1 MTVSPTERASVDW
14 SLYLV
19 TDPSFQPAE
28 HLTYHVLRAIEGGV
42 SVVQLRDKQA
52 SDEQLEVQAR
62 ALARAVGGRVPIFVN
77 DRVQL
82 ALSLDL
88 HLHIGQ
94 SDMPYVQARQLLPDH
109 LMIGLSIENRDQL
122 ESCIAECTATGVR
135 LPDVVGL
142 GPLVETPTKP
152 DAAPALGIAGI
163 TALAQR
169 AAEAGI
175 ASVAI
180 GGIQLDNAAELTATG
195 VNGICVVSAL
205 MGASEPE
212 LTAARLRGLFTAKG
226 YQSSRSVPNILSIA
240 GTDPSGG
247 AGASADLKSIAAAG
261 GYGMSAITA
270 LVAQNTLGVRAIEV
284 PPTDF
289 LRAQLDAVSDDVRID
304 AVKIGMLGSVDLI
317 DTVTTWL
324 DDNPQQVVVLDP
336 VMIATSGDRLLE
348 PAAEEALRS
357 FSRRATVL
365 TPNTPELAILAQEQ
379 PPATWDEARQMAQRV
394 ATRYGAAVIVKSGH
408 LTGSEAGNAVVTAD
422 GVQAVFSRQRLATA
436 NTHGTGCSLSSALA
450 TRLGAGDSLEEA
462 LSWVTAW
469 LHGAIATSGRL
480 QVGAGHGPVNHFWNL
495 WAGSAAAD
503 ATPIPL
509 GAFADAAAPAP
520 LIPAAGPHTATLWE
534 MTGGLWERITALP
547 FIRQL
552 ADGTLPAEDF
562 TFYQDQDALYLR
574 EYSRALALLSAK
586 APTSEQQVFWARG
599 AAECITVE
607 SLLHGS
613 WLGSDYVSAGPSPVT
628 RAYTDFLTASAGVQD
643 YAIAAAAVLPC
654 YWLYAEIGELLAASN
669 TPDHPYTAW
678 LSMYGSADFRASVEQ
693 ALSYVEAA
701 LEDAPP
707 RVRSLAAQA
716 YQQASAHELHFFD
729 QAHRRTLSV

>member
-1 MTVSPTERASVDW
+1 MTVPPTDRASVDW

-19 TDPSFQPAE
+19 TDPSFHPAE
-28 HLTYHVLRAIEGGV
+28 HLTNHVLRAIKGGV

-82 ALSLDL
+82 ARTLGL

-94 SDMPYVQARQLLPDH
+94 SDMPYVQARQLLPEY

-122 ESCIAECTATGVR
+122 ERCIAQCAAAGVR

-152 DAAPALGIAGI
+152 DAAPALGISGI
-163 TALAQR
+163 TELAQR
-169 AAEAGI
+169 ASEAGI

-180 GGIQLDNAAELTATG
+180 GGIQVENAAELATTG
-195 VNGICVVSAL
+195 VNGVCVVSAL
-205 MGASEPE
+205 MGASDPE
-212 LTAARLRGLFTAKG
+212 QTAARLRRLFTG
-226 YQSSRSVPNILSIA
+226 VSSQHSRPVPNILSIA

-304 AVKIGMLGSVDLI
+304 AVKIGMLGSVDII
-317 DTVTTWL
+317 DTVAAWL
-324 DDNPQQVVVLDP
+324 DDNPQQAVVLDP

-348 PAAEEALRS
+348 PAAEEALRD
-357 FSRRATVL
+357 FSHRATVL

-379 PPATWDEARQMAQRV
+379 PPATWDEACQMARRV
-394 ATRYGAAVIVKSGH
+394 AARYGAALIVKSGH

-450 TRLGAGDSLEEA
+450 TRLGAGDTLEEA

-469 LHGAIATSGRL
+469 LHGAIDTSDRL

-495 WAGSAAAD
+495 WAGSAAD
-503 ATPIPL
+503 TTPVPL
-509 GAFADAAAPAP
+509 GAFADATAPAP
-520 LIPAAGPHTATLWE
+520 LIPAAGPHTAALWE
-534 MTGGLWERITALP
+534 LTGGIWERITALP

-552 ADGTLPAEDF
+552 ADGTLSAEDF

-607 SLLHGS
+607 SLLHGD
-613 WLGSDYVSAGPSPVT
+613 WLGADYVSAGPSPVT
-628 RAYTDFLTASAGVQD
+628 RAYTDFLTDAAGVQD

-654 YWLYAEIGELLAASN
+654 YWLYAEIGELLAAAN
-669 TPDHPYTAW
+669 RPDHPYTAW

-693 ALSYVEAA
+693 ALAYIEAA
-701 LEDAPP
+701 LEVASPQ
-707 RVRSLAAQA
+707 VRSLATQA